1 MRLTV
6 AFEQS
11 FSSLANDIERN
22 LDEWKQWYDLDAPE
36 GAEFPSNYRE
46 KMNNFQVLMFMR
58 CFRIDRVYR
67 AVTNYIMESMG
78 EQYVTP
84 PVIR

>member
-1 MRLTV
+1 MSKLQ
-6 AFEQS
+6 FKIK
-11 FSSLANDIERN
+11 F
-22 LDEWKQWYDLDAPE
+22 QWFDLDAPE
-36 GAEFPSNYRE
+36 SVKFPRNYSD
-46 KMNNFQVLMFMR
+46 KLSPFQVLMFMR

-67 AVTNYIMESMG
+67 SITNYIMENMG